1 MPELPEVEVTRRGL
15 ARCLE
20 GQVLVGATIRNAQLR
35 YPVPEQ
41 LADTAPNLVLALVR
55 RAKYLIIETSRAAI
69 IIHLGMSGTLRY
81 LSVATAP
88 SRHDHVDLHLSQG
101 GCVRYRDPRRFG
113 AWLWVERPGAEAVN
127 WWESDE
133 RLRQLGPEPFDPA
146 LTAECWYRATR
157 GKKQEVKRWLM
168 DGRAVVGAGN
178 IYAAESLFLAGIDPR
193 RSVGSMGRVRYARLL
208 EALRRVLD
216 QAIEAGGST
225 LRDFVDDRGEMG
237 YFQHSHHVYGRAGKP
252 CLLCATEL
260 RQIRQGQRTTVFC
273 PVCQR

>member
-88 SRHDHVDLHLSQG
+88 SRHDHVDLHLAQG

-113 AWLWVERPGAEAVN
+113 AMETITQAIREAN
-127 WWESDE
+127 AMAIKPT
-133 RLRQLGPEPFDPA
+133 Q
-146 LTAECWYRATR
+146 TT
-157 GKKQEVKRWLM
+157 
-168 DGRAVVGAGN
+168 
-178 IYAAESLFLAGIDPR
+178 R
-193 RSVGSMGRVRYARLL
+193 RS
-208 EALRRVLD
+208 
-216 QAIEAGGST
+216 
-225 LRDFVDDRGEMG
+225 
-237 YFQHSHHVYGRAGKP
+237 RA
-252 CLLCATEL
+252 
-260 RQIRQGQRTTVFC
+260 
-273 PVCQR
+273 